1 MAAETGS
8 SINIKKHMKDY
19 MEFISFARHY
29 PDLFLDLIKPKSGGL
44 NLTIDQRV
52 LMRAIVRFNSTYGVF
67 SRGYGKCTASNTV
80 LFTTEGMKEIHSFFN
95 APKTN
100 IETAQPVSITMVNKD
115 GNLESSMIG
124 IYDGYKP
131 TKKIKTREWYNIE
144 CTFEHPLM
152 VMNRDGELE
161 WKKTKDIQIG
171 DFICINRNN
180 DIWGNKTELSFDMS
194 DFVKLHPK
202 SNPVNL
208 PKYIDKEFS
217 YYLGLIIGDG
227 CLTRNNIVGFT
238 TIDDELS
245 MFVENFY
252 RYTIGKQKG
261 SYHKEDSIDY
271 SFQSMYFREYLR
283 QIGFEYVN
291 SHTKIIPQCILES
304 TKENIKEFV
313 KGMFDTDGTLDERCV
328 SYTSASEKLIDQLQM
343 VLLNF
348 GIISKKVYRTHKE
361 FHNYT
366 LYITGENVDIFYRDI
381 GFGLSRKQKRL
392 EKWMNKKRNTN
403 VNIIPYQN
411 KHIVDFFEKAKELGI
426 HNQKSFGNLWN
437 VRAGE
442 NELTYDRAKRVLED
456 NPKMKG
462 TQEYEIVES
471 LNKLNYFYSPVVSIE
486 DSANFVYDVHMPETH
501 SFIANGIV
509 SHNTFTEVMCMILV
523 AIFYPRVHLSLTAQ
537 TKENAAS
544 ILKEKYLEIME
555 FYPLLKNEV
564 VGTKFTKNTAEIEF
578 SNGSKIDV
586 LANAQ
591 SSKGQRRARINVE
604 ESALLKNDLFEDAIE
619 PIVEIPRILP
629 NGLPDPCENNA
640 SINFFTTSYYRG
652 GSAYEKNLK
661 TYRDML
667 ELDGKFAIGASWM
680 LGSWYNRGSSK
691 EQILSKRS
699 DLNPVAFAQ
708 NYMSHW
714 VGNSDGQ
721 LVDIQKLLDTRIL
734 PTPEFS
740 NQNFGE
746 YCLGVDVARS
756 LKAGNNISSVA
767 VIKIVRNEDLKI
779 KQLHLVNIYEI
790 SGNTNFP
797 EQAAIIKRIQKK
809 FNAKAV
815 CCDSNGLGI
824 GILDEFGKI
833 SYDLE
838 TGEPYEAWK
847 TMNSDFTASEPD
859 ANPIV
864 FDLKPQSAN
873 NAIIVNFIGMVDG
886 GKLKML
892 IKKANEDYS
901 LDSYD
906 NQAEDVLPYVL
917 TDLLVDEIANLKMK
931 TLPSGQLTI
940 DRVISRMGKDKF
952 SALAYGLWYA
962 KTFED
967 AEYIQDD
974 LDDILG
980 AVIF

>member
-1 MAAETGS
+1 MSNNDTGT
-8 SINIKKHMKDY
+8 SINIKKHLNDY
-19 MEFISFARHY
+19 MEFISFCRFY
-29 PDLFLDLIKPKSGGL
+29 PDLFIDLITPESGSIHL
-44 NLTIDQRV
+44 DMDQRIFMRSV
-52 LMRAIVRFNSTYGVF
+52 LRFYSTYGVF
-67 SRGYGKCTASNTV
+67 SRGYSKTMLEV
-80 LFTTEGMKEIHSFFN
+80 L
-95 APKTN
+95 
-100 IETAQPVSITMVNKD
+100 
-115 GNLESSMIG
+115 
-124 IYDGYKP
+124 
-131 TKKIKTREWYNIE
+131 
-144 CTFEHPLM
+144 
-152 VMNRDGELE
+152 
-161 WKKTKDIQIG
+161 
-171 DFICINRNN
+171 
-180 DIWGNKTELSFDMS
+180 
-194 DFVKLHPK
+194 
-202 SNPVNL
+202 
-208 PKYIDKEFS
+208 
-217 YYLGLIIGDG
+217 
-227 CLTRNNIVGFT
+227 
-238 TIDDELS
+238 
-245 MFVENFY
+245 
-252 RYTIGKQKG
+252 
-261 SYHKEDSIDY
+261 
-271 SFQSMYFREYLR
+271 
-283 QIGFEYVN
+283 
-291 SHTKIIPQCILES
+291 
-304 TKENIKEFV
+304 
-313 KGMFDTDGTLDERCV
+313 
-328 SYTSASEKLIDQLQM
+328 
-343 VLLNF
+343 
-348 GIISKKVYRTHKE
+348 
-361 FHNYT
+361 
-366 LYITGENVDIFYRDI
+366 
-381 GFGLSRKQKRL
+381 
-392 EKWMNKKRNTN
+392 
-403 VNIIPYQN
+403 
-411 KHIVDFFEKAKELGI
+411 
-426 HNQKSFGNLWN
+426 
-437 VRAGE
+437 
-442 NELTYDRAKRVLED
+442 
-456 NPKMKG
+456 
-462 TQEYEIVES
+462 
-471 LNKLNYFYSPVVSIE
+471 
-486 DSANFVYDVHMPETH
+486 
-501 SFIANGIV
+501 
-509 SHNTFTEVMCMILV
+509 CMELV
-523 AIFYPRVHLSLTAQ
+523 AIFYPNIHVALTAQ

-544 ILKEKYLEIME
+544 ILKEKHLELMK

-564 VGTKFTKNTAEIEF
+564 VSTKFNKNTAEIEF
-578 SNGSKIDV
+578 TNGSVIDI

-591 SSKGQRRARINVE
+591 TSKGQRRARINIE
-604 ESALLKNDLFEDAIE
+604 ESALLKSELFEDALA
-619 PIVEIPRILP
+619 PIVEIPRVLP
-629 NGLPDPCENNA
+629 NGISDPCEISQ
-640 SINFFTTSYYRG
+640 SISFFTTSGFRG
-652 GSAYEKNLK
+652 SSEHARNIK
-661 TYRDML
+661 TYKDMVDL
-667 ELDGKFAIGASWM
+667 EGKMCIGSSWM
-680 LGSWYNRGSSK
+680 LGSYYGRGSSK
-691 EQILSKRS
+691 TKIIQKKSE
-699 DLNPVAFAQ
+699 LNPIAFAQ

-714 VGNSDGQ
+714 VGNSDNA
-721 LVDIQKLLDTRIL
+721 LVDIQKLMDTRIL

-740 NQNFGE
+740 NTDYSE

-756 LKAGNNISSVA
+756 LKLGNNISSVA
-767 VIKIVRNEDLKI
+767 VIKIIRNEDLRI